1 MIVQCPSCHTTY
13 RVSDNLITNANPT
26 FRCSRCKHVFVIA
39 VKAAPPAQEP
49 EAKRPTP
56 QPEPDNQEL
65 NFPFPPAEQ
74 PQPTPQSRE
83 ESVGHFEPDET
94 RKPAAEKE
102 EPLLNAPRVA
112 YSWSIAS
119 PPPAKEQPF
128 TMIAREEPA
137 PVAKAPT
144 RAPVA
149 REERPQL
156 IAKPA
161 PSSEPAPDAPLDQPL
176 SQAPYLALCAALF
189 IFFSIVAL
197 AYKAQPAPVERL
209 MKKIPWLSSSLFTS
223 NHLRRGITI
232 EAVVTRFQR
241 IQGSKDVFVV
251 SGRAVNHN
259 PVKVREV
266 RVEGYTFGGDGKI
279 IEQQTTMVGNAVSA
293 KIVRDLSKEDIAALQ
308 KQPPVKRF
316 ELPPEESSGFA
327 IMFFKSSGDIKSF
340 SFRVVS
346 AEEA

>member
-26 FRCSRCKHVFVIA
+26 FRCSRCKHVFVIT
-39 VKAAPPAQEP
+39 VKPAAPAQEP
-49 EAKRPTP
+49 EAKRPSP
-56 QPEPDNQEL
+56 QPRPDQEL
-65 NFPFPPAEQ
+65 NFSFSPTEQ
-74 PQPTPQSRE
+74 PQPAAPSRE
-83 ESVGHFEPDET
+83 ERAGHVEPEET
-94 RKPAAEKE
+94 SKPATETE
-102 EPLLNAPRVA
+102 EPLIDAPRVA
-112 YSWSIAS
+112 DTWSIAS
-119 PPPAKEQPF
+119 SPPAEEQPF

-137 PVAKAPT
+137 QVAKTPA
-144 RAPVA
+144 RAPA
-149 REERPQL
+149 SREERPQF

-161 PSSEPAPDAPLDQPL
+161 PSPEPATDSPLDQSL
-176 SQAPYLALCAALF
+176 STTPYLALCAALF

-209 MKKIPWLSSSLFTS
+209 LKKIPWLSSSLFRS
-223 NHLRRGITI
+223 DHLRRGITI
-232 EAVVTRFQR
+232 QAVVTRFQR

-266 RVEGYTFGGDGKI
+266 KVEGYTFGADGKI
-279 IEQQTTMVGNAVSA
+279 IEQQTTTLGNAISA
-293 KIVRDLSKEDIAALQ
+293 KIVRDLSKEDITALQ

-327 IMFFKSSGDIKSF
+327 IVFFKSSGDIKSF

>member
-13 RVSDNLITNANPT
+13 RVSYNLITNANPT

-39 VKAAPPAQEP
+39 VKPAAPAEEP
-49 EAKRPTP
+49 EAKRPSP
-56 QPEPDNQEL
+56 QPASENQEL
-65 NFPFPPAEQ
+65 NFSFPPAEP
-74 PQPTPQSRE
+74 PQPAPQSRE
-83 ESVGHFEPDET
+83 DSVVRFEPDET
-94 RKPAAEKE
+94 RKPPAETE
-102 EPLLNAPRVA
+102 EPSTDAPRVA
-112 YSWSIAS
+112 DSWSIAS
-119 PPPAKEQPF
+119 PGPAKEQPF
-128 TMIAREEPA
+128 TMIAKEDPA
-137 PVAKAPT
+137 PVAKAPA

-156 IAKPA
+156 IVKPA
-161 PSSEPAPDAPLDQPL
+161 PALEPSIDSPLDQSL
-176 SQAPYLALCAALF
+176 STAPYLALCAALF

-209 MKKIPWLSSSLFTS
+209 LKQIPWLNSSLFRS

-232 EAVVTRFQR
+232 QAVVTRFQR
-241 IQGSKDVFVV
+241 IQGNKDVFVV
-251 SGRAVNHN
+251 SGRAVNHS

-266 RVEGYTFGGDGKI
+266 RVEGYTFGADGKI
-279 IEQQTTMVGNAVSA
+279 IEQQTTMVGNAISA
-293 KIVRDLSKEDIAALQ
+293 KIVRDLSQQDIVALQ

-316 ELPPEESSGFA
+316 ELPPEESLGFA
-327 IMFFKSSGDIKSF
+327 IVFFKSSGDIKSF

>member
-39 VKAAPPAQEP
+39 VKPAPPAVEP
-49 EAKRPTP
+49 EAKRPSP
-56 QPEPDNQEL
+56 QPASENQEL
-65 NFPFPPAEQ
+65 NFPFPPAEP
-74 PQPTPQSRE
+74 PQPPPLSRDD
-83 ESVGHFEPDET
+83 SVVRFEPDET
-94 RKPAAEKE
+94 TKPPAEIE
-102 EPLLNAPRVA
+102 EPSTDAPRGA
-112 YSWSIAS
+112 DSWSIAP

-128 TMIAREEPA
+128 TMIAKEEPA
-137 PVAKAPT
+137 PVVKAPT
-144 RAPVA
+144 RPPAS

-156 IAKPA
+156 IAKPTPA
-161 PSSEPAPDAPLDQPL
+161 TEPPVDSPLDQPL
-176 SQAPYLALCAALF
+176 STAPYLALCAALF
-189 IFFSIVAL
+189 VFFSIVAL

-209 MKKIPWLSSSLFTS
+209 LKKIPWLNSSLFRS
-223 NHLRRGITI
+223 SHLRRGITI
-232 EAVVTRFQR
+232 QAVVTRFQR
-241 IQGSKDVFVV
+241 IQGNKDVFVV
-251 SGRAVNHN
+251 SGRTVNHN

-279 IEQQTTMVGNAVSA
+279 IEQQTTMVGNAISA

-308 KQPPVKRF
+308 NQPPVKRF
-316 ELPPEESSGFA
+316 ELPPEESSSFA
-327 IMFFKSSGDIKSF
+327 IVFFKSSGDIKSF

>member
-13 RVSDNLITNANPT
+13 RVSDNLITSANPT

-39 VKAAPPAQEP
+39 AKPAPPAEEP
-49 EAKRPTP
+49 EAKRPSP
-56 QPEPDNQEL
+56 QPASENQEL

-74 PQPTPQSRE
+74 SQPTPQSRE
-83 ESVGHFEPDET
+83 DSAVHFEPDET
-94 RKPAAEKE
+94 RKPPAETA
-102 EPLLNAPRVA
+102 EPSIDAPRVA
-112 YSWSIAS
+112 DSWSIA
-119 PPPAKEQPF
+119 PPAPAKEQPF
-128 TMIAREEPA
+128 TMIAKEEPA
-137 PVAKAPT
+137 PVA
-144 RAPVA
+144 RAPA
-149 REERPQL
+149 RPPALREERPQL
-156 IAKPA
+156 IAKPIAA
-161 PSSEPAPDAPLDQPL
+161 PEPAVDSPLDQPL
-176 SQAPYLALCAALF
+176 STAPYLALCAALF
-189 IFFSIVAL
+189 IFFSIVVL

-209 MKKIPWLSSSLFTS
+209 LKEIPWLNSSLFKS

-232 EAVVTRFQR
+232 QALVTRFQR
-241 IQGSKDVFVV
+241 IQGNKDVFVV

-266 RVEGYTFGGDGKI
+266 RVEGYTFGADGKI
-279 IEQQTTMVGNAVSA
+279 IEQQTSMVGNAISA
-293 KIVRDLSKEDIAALQ
+293 KIVRDLSQQDIVALQ

-327 IMFFKSSGDIKSF
+327 IVFFKSSGDIKSF